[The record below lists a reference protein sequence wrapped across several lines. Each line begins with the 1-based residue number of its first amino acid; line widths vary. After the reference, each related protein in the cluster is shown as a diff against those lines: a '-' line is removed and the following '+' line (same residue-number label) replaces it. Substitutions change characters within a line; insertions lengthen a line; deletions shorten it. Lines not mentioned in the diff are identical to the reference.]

1 MEVILVFV
9 FFFQWYQKIAVI
21 TYFQFCKI
29 NK

>member
-9 FFFQWYQKIAVI
+9 FFIDIKKIAVI
-21 TYFQFCKI
+21 AYFQFCKI